1 MKRKQKIAAVV
12 LCVATVAALVAG
24 IVVCLPRPSN
34 GYPKHSGEPSDITAP
49 NIPKIESIDLP
60 PLDADD
66 DSLSLTFDIEQQTRE
81 SGAKVLPDEGRGNR

>member
-24 IVVCLPRPSN
+24 IVVCLPKPNN
-34 GYPKHSGEPSDITAP
+34 GYPKHSGEPSDITAH

-60 PLDADD
+60 PLDAENDG
-66 DSLSLTFDIEQQTRE
+66 LTFDIEQQTRE
-81 SGAKVLPDEGRGNR
+81 SSAKVLPDEGRGNR

>member
-12 LCVATVAALVAG
+12 LCVATVAALG
-24 IVVCLPRPSN
+24 IGIAVCLPKPISNRPSRT
-34 GYPKHSGEPSDITAP
+34 GEPSDITAP
-49 NIPKIESIDLP
+49 NIPKIEPIDLP

-66 DSLSLTFDIEQQTRE
+66 NGLIFDIEQQTRE

>member
-24 IVVCLPRPSN
+24 IVVCLPKPNN

-60 PLDADD
+60 PLDAENDG
-66 DSLSLTFDIEQQTRE
+66 LTFDIEQQTRE
-81 SGAKVLPDEGRGNR
+81 SGAKVLQDEGRESR

>member
-12 LCVATVAALVAG
+12 LCVATVAVLVAG
-24 IVVCLPRPSN
+24 IVVCLPKPSN

-66 DSLSLTFDIEQQTRE
+66 NSLSLTFDVEPQTRE

>member
-24 IVVCLPRPSN
+24 IVVCLPKPSN
-34 GYPKHSGEPSDITAP
+34 GYPKHSGEPFDITAP

-81 SGAKVLPDEGRGNR
+81 SGAKVLPEGRGSR

>member
-24 IVVCLPRPSN
+24 IVVCLPKPNN
-34 GYPKHSGEPSDITAP
+34 GYPKHSGEPSGITAP
-49 NIPKIESIDLP
+49 NIPKIESIALP

-66 DSLSLTFDIEQQTRE
+66 NSLTFDIEQQTRE
-81 SGAKVLPDEGRGNR
+81 SGAKVLPEGRGSR

>member
-1 MKRKQKIAAVV
+1 MRRKQKIAAVV
-12 LCVATVAALVAG
+12 LCVATVAALG
-24 IVVCLPRPSN
+24 IGIAVCLPKPISNRPSRT
-34 GYPKHSGEPSDITAP
+34 GEPSDITAP

-66 DSLSLTFDIEQQTRE
+66 NGLIFDIEQQTRE

>member
-12 LCVATVAALVAG
+12 LCVATVAVLVVG
-24 IVVCLPRPSN
+24 IVVCLPKPNN

-60 PLDADD
+60 PLDAENDG
-66 DSLSLTFDIEQQTRE
+66 LTFDIEQQTRE
-81 SGAKVLPDEGRGNR
+81 SGAKVLTEEGRGSR

>member
-12 LCVATVAALVAG
+12 LCIATLAALG
-24 IVVCLPRPSN
+24 IGIAVCLPKPISNRPSRT
-34 GYPKHSGEPSDITAP
+34 GEPSDITAP

-60 PLDADD
+60 PLDAENDG
-66 DSLSLTFDIEQQTRE
+66 LTFDIEQQTRE

>member
-24 IVVCLPRPSN
+24 IVVCLPKPNN
-34 GYPKHSGEPSDITAP
+34 GYLKHSGEPSDITAP

-60 PLDADD
+60 PLDAENDG
-66 DSLSLTFDIEQQTRE
+66 LTFDIEQQTRE
-81 SGAKVLPDEGRGNR
+81 SGAKVLPDEGRGSR

>member
-12 LCVATVAALVAG
+12 LCIATLAALVAG
-24 IVVCLPRPSN
+24 IVVCLPKPNN

-60 PLDADD
+60 PLDAENDG
-66 DSLSLTFDIEQQTRE
+66 LTFDIEQQTRE

>member
-24 IVVCLPRPSN
+24 IVVCLPKPSN

-66 DSLSLTFDIEQQTRE
+66 NSLSLTFDIEQQTRE

>member
-12 LCVATVAALVAG
+12 LCVAMVAALG
-24 IVVCLPRPSN
+24 IGIAVCLPKPISNRPSRT
-34 GYPKHSGEPSDITAP
+34 GEPSDITAP

-66 DSLSLTFDIEQQTRE
+66 NGLIFDIEQQTRE
-81 SGAKVLPDEGRGNR
+81 SGAKVLPDEGRGSR

>member
-12 LCVATVAALVAG
+12 LCIATVAVLVAG
-24 IVVCLPRPSN
+24 IVVCLPKPNN

-60 PLDADD
+60 PLDAENDG
-66 DSLSLTFDIEQQTRE
+66 LTFDIEQQTRE
-81 SGAKVLPDEGRGNR
+81 SGAKVLQDEGRGNR

>member
-12 LCVATVAALVAG
+12 LCVATVAALVTG
-24 IVVCLPRPSN
+24 IVVCLPKPNN

-60 PLDADD
+60 PLDAENDG
-66 DSLSLTFDIEQQTRE
+66 LTFDIEQQTRE
-81 SGAKVLPDEGRGNR
+81 SGAKVLQDEGRGNR

>member
-12 LCVATVAALVAG
+12 LCVATVAVLVAG
-24 IVVCLPRPSN
+24 IVVCLPKPSN

-49 NIPKIESIDLP
+49 NIPKIEPIDLP

-66 DSLSLTFDIEQQTRE
+66 NSLSLTFDIEQQTRE
-81 SGAKVLPDEGRGNR
+81 SGAKVLPDEGRGSR

>member
-24 IVVCLPRPSN
+24 IVVCLPKPNN
-34 GYPKHSGEPSDITAP
+34 GYPEHSGEPSGITAP

-60 PLDADD
+60 PLDAENDG
-66 DSLSLTFDIEQQTRE
+66 LTFDIEQQTRE
-81 SGAKVLPDEGRGNR
+81 SGAKVLQDEGRGSR

>member
-12 LCVATVAALVAG
+12 LCVATVAVLVVG
-24 IVVCLPRPSN
+24 IVVCLPKPSN

-81 SGAKVLPDEGRGNR
+81 SGAKVLPEGRGSR

>member
-12 LCVATVAALVAG
+12 LCVATVAALGIG
-24 IVVCLPRPSN
+24 IVVCLPKPISNRPSRT
-34 GYPKHSGEPSDITAP
+34 GEPSDITAP

-66 DSLSLTFDIEQQTRE
+66 NGLIFDIEQQTRE
-81 SGAKVLPDEGRGNR
+81 SGAKVLPDEWRGSR